1 MMILLGLYTAWRAVH
16 SEYYLKGS
24 SDPPSS
30 STAIPTVATPL
41 MLAVPARNGPKGD
54 VEAPPAA
61 QKTEAPS
68 SRSRSRAV
76 RCLRGLKERMLATV
90 VGTVHGVAGAFL
102 SFGGDSNPRSTARP
116 TVHVPINQYQS
127 INQSINQSMNQ
138 PGPGGVLGVLPAVEL
153 HAWDKALLYLASFC
167 LTSILVMG
175 AFAGLWG
182 EMSYRLG

>member
-16 SEYYLKGS
+16 SEYYRKGS

-61 QKTEAPS
+61 QSAEAPS

-76 RCLRGLKERMLATV
+76 RCLRGLKDRMLATV

-102 SFGGDSNPRSTARP
+102 SVATRTRAAPLALLST
-116 TVHVPINQYQS
+116 YQL
-127 INQSINQSMNQ
+127 INQSINKSMNQ